1 MIHISSYGYPSSVY
15 KWYFIPCFQPPNN
28 TQAGAWSHGRGT
40 DISPCL
46 MALNEM
52 SPAGLAASPVSPA
65 GEEEPTA
72 PSPRLSL
79 QLLPSPGTLG
89 HPEAQNGDGLG
100 TAMWLMREWYRER
113 SHWKS
118 PLGWE
123 NTRNDCEHES
133 SGCRAIW
140 SDERSKIARGC
151 GAKCTWKWTC

>member
-1 MIHISSYGYPSSVY
+1 MKCIHKG
-15 KWYFIPCFQPPNN
+15 YFIPCFQPPN

-46 MALNEM
+46 MALSEL

-100 TAMWLMREWYRER
+100 TAWDG
-113 SHWKS
+113 HVI
-118 PLGWE
+118 
-123 NTRNDCEHES
+123 EH
-133 SGCRAIW
+133 G
-140 SDERSKIARGC
+140 
-151 GAKCTWKWTC
+151 